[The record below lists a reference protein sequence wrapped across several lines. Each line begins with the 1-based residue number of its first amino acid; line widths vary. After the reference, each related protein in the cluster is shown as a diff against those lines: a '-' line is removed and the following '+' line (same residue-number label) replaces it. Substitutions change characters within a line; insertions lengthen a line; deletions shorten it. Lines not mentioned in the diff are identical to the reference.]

1 METNSTIEDGDQG
14 HFWNSNVFDRFRS
27 DLLQPSMKLETV
39 LRFFK
44 CHCSALIMCKVVLNV
59 YQVGFLALRN
69 YQSFDSNFTISNRAG
84 VHRSFG
90 QRHILSP
97 GVVPVWLVSRRI
109 GRFNRM
115 FVSIMLCATRG
126 RPLPNWIERSVRESR
141 TNFTSYHQVA
151 CSGAGSIPLF
161 CKTVKVT
168 VVCDSSERSAGRG
181 FENFIAVVSSGRP
194 EVNNRMFVVI
204 LQRKYTSVQ
213 ITNPP

>member
-27 DLLQPSMKLETV
+27 DLLQSSMKLETV

-69 YQSFDSNFTISNRAG
+69 YQSFDSSFTISNRAG
-84 VHRSFG
+84 FMG
-90 QRHILSP
+90 A
-97 GVVPVWLVSRRI
+97 LVSDIFRHQ
-109 GRFNRM
+109 
-115 FVSIMLCATRG
+115 VSFQSGSFSAEQEGSIVCLCRLHFCATRG

-141 TNFTSYHQVA
+141 TNFTSCHQVA
-151 CSGAGSIPLF
+151 CSGVGSIPLL
-161 CKTVKVT
+161 KTGKVT

-181 FENFIAVVSSGRP
+181 FENCVAVVSSGRP
-194 EVNNRMFVVI
+194 DVNN
-204 LQRKYTSVQ
+204 
-213 ITNPP
+213 

>member
-1 METNSTIEDGDQG
+1 MEANSTIEDGDQG

-69 YQSFDSNFTISNRAG
+69 HQSFDSNFTISNRAG

-90 QRHILSP
+90 QRHISSP

-115 FVSIMLCATRG
+115 FVLITLCATRG
-126 RPLPNWIERSVRESR
+126 RPLPNWIERSVRGSR
-141 TNFTSYHQVA
+141 TNFTSCHQVA
-151 CSGAGSIPLF
+151 CSGAGSIPF
-161 CKTVKVT
+161 
-168 VVCDSSERSAGRG
+168 
-181 FENFIAVVSSGRP
+181 
-194 EVNNRMFVVI
+194 
-204 LQRKYTSVQ
+204 
-213 ITNPP
+213 

>member
-1 METNSTIEDGDQG
+1 MEANSTIEDGDQG

-69 YQSFDSNFTISNRAG
+69 HQSFDSNFTISNRAG

-90 QRHILSP
+90 QRHISSP

-109 GRFNRM
+109 GRFNCM
-115 FVSIMLCATRG
+115 LVSITFCATRG

-141 TNFTSYHQVA
+141 TSFMSCHQVA
-151 CSGAGSIPLF
+151 CSDAGSIPLL
-161 CKTVKVT
+161 KTGKVT

-181 FENFIAVVSSGRP
+181 FENCVAVVSSGRP
-194 EVNNRMFVVI
+194 DVNNRMFVVI